1 LALAALA
8 CLWAWSLPPAAAG
21 TRKGDKLIRQGRAA
35 QLAEDWDRALELY
48 EQALLEDPADPLYQM
63 AVRRARF
70 EAAQLHLKKGK
81 QLREQGKLEEALKE
95 FQHAFAIDP
104 SSSIAEQ
111 ELRRTYRML
120 REAEEKQLPEQERG
134 VTEIE
139 RFEKKSEEAVAALQ
153 PPPELKPIAQPLNR
167 IRITNQPVRV
177 LYETVAKL
185 AGINVIFDPEFQAPP
200 RNYSLDLTNTTL
212 GEALEHLAVLTRTYW
227 KPLSENTIF
236 VTNDTV
242 PKRRDYEDMVVKV
255 FYLKNVTKVQ
265 EIQEIITAVRAVTD
279 IRRMFSYNTQN
290 AILVRGT
297 RDQVA
302 LAEKL
307 IRDLDKPVPEV
318 VVDVIVMEANRSRT
332 RDLAN
337 ALISGGQTG
346 LSLPIAFTPR
356 QQLRIPSSTGTGG
369 DGSGTGGS
377 SSTTAGVLLSQLGNL
392 SSKDWST
399 TLPGAL
405 LEALLSDR
413 STRILQRP
421 QVRAADG
428 QKASLRLGDR
438 VPFATGSFQPGI
450 GAVGVSPLVS
460 TQFQFADVGVNLDLT
475 PKIHGEDEVSLH
487 VEVEISSVR
496 ERINIGGL
504 EQPVIGQ
511 RRVVADLRVK
521 DGEVTILG
529 GLTQDQTT
537 RTKGGI
543 PLLSDIPIIKW
554 LGFTSESKERN
565 ESELLVALIPHI
577 VRRVEI
583 DPLNVKEV
591 AAGSESVVQVR
602 RVIAAPAP
610 SGPEAA
616 PTAPETPPAP
626 PATPQVPAPA
636 EAQTPQP
643 LQGQAG
649 MRLRFSPE
657 ALTLQPGQT
666 AKVSLLVE
674 NAQDLFNARLTLRH
688 DPNVLVIQEVSRG
701 GLLAADGQPA
711 MFTRNLRSEDGEAS
725 IIMSRLPG
733 SGGLNGSGALLEL
746 VIQATGRGETRV
758 TLEGAELRNSQ
769 LAPIEVQLPV
779 LTVRVE

>member
-1 LALAALA
+1 MALAALA

-318 VVDVIVMEANRSRT
+318 VVDVIVLEANRSRT

-626 PATPQVPAPA
+626 PATPQAPAPA
-636 EAQTPQP
+636 EAQAPQP